1 LTPEQRVLFQ
11 QCYSLSY
18 SLQIFSNYAQFRL
31 LDNHGNPFSDKT
43 QLGKLV
49 KELCAPPQEEAAP
62 KKSSPKPQQRK
73 TKKRP
78 SLTKP
83 SPQPKKQFKA
93 K

>member
-1 LTPEQRVLFQ
+1 LTPEQTSLFQ

-18 SLQIFSNYAQFRL
+18 ALQIFSNYAQFRL

-43 QLGKLV
+43 QIGKLLN
-49 KELCAPPQEEAAP
+49 ELCAPAKPSP
-62 KKSSPKPQQRK
+62 KKSSPKAQRE

-78 SLTKP
+78 SIAKS
-83 SPQPKKQFKA
+83 SPQPKKQKGN